1 MEFKILKA
9 KKNKL
14 EFIIEEDLP
23 EVGAYL
29 YVFKDGKCI
38 KDYLQNDI
46 DICKTQA
53 FEEYGIPLNE
63 WSKKKDL

>member
-1 MEFKILKA
+1 MEFKIFEA

-14 EFIIEEDLP
+14 EFRIEEDLP

-38 KDYLQNDI
+38 KDYLQNDVT
-46 DICKTQA
+46 ICKTQA
-53 FEEYGIPLNE
+53 FEEYGILLNE